1 MKNRIKNVTA
11 IGPAS
16 SANLGSG
23 FDCFAIA
30 LDDIFDTVKISLN
43 SKSDVIIKNISQT
56 KNIPTQPNENTGGL
70 VALNIIKEFN
80 LPNVTLGIKK
90 GVPPGKGLGSSAA
103 TASAVAV
110 GLNKMFSLNLSKHE
124 LLKFAASG
132 EIASAGVAH
141 SDNVAGSLFGGF
153 VVVSSFPKI
162 NIASFSPP
170 KNLRVCIGIPK
181 INTPPKKT
189 GLARKLLPTSV
200 KFSDAVINISN
211 AAMMVAGFS
220 KRDENL
226 IGASMHD
233 SIVEPARVSMIPNYK
248 KIKAQVLKSGGLGMA
263 ISGAGP
269 SVIVFVNTNQLVQ
282 NKIKKIIKS
291 GFKSAGYN
299 SSLLMTKIGK
309 GARVIK

>member
-1 MKNRIKNVTA
+1 MKKRIQNVIA

-30 LDDIFDTVKISLN
+30 LNDLFDTVKINLN
-43 SKSDVIIKNISQT
+43 NKSDVVIKNLNQI
-56 KNIPTQPNENTGGL
+56 KDIPTQPTENTGGL

-110 GLNKMFSLNLSKHE
+110 GLNKMFSLKLSKQE

-141 SDNVAGSLFGGF
+141 MDNVAGSLFGGF
-153 VVVSSFPKI
+153 VVVSSYPKI
-162 NIASFSPP
+162 NIASFSSPT
-170 KNLRVCIGIPK
+170 NLNVCIGIPK

-189 GLARKLLPTSV
+189 GLARKLLPKRV
-200 KFSDAVINISN
+200 KFSDTITNVSN

-233 SIVEPARVSMIPNYK
+233 SIVEPARASTVPNYNI
-248 KIKAQVLKSGGLGMA
+248 IKEQVLKSGGLGMA

-269 SVIVFVNTNQLVQ
+269 SVIVFLNTNKLVQ
-282 NKIKKIIKS
+282 NKVKKIIKD